1 MTLDPT
7 TGTRAHATTWIA
19 LVSLLATIVGCGSK
33 QPWESDAPAAGRNLI
48 LFTLDTMRADH
59 ITCYGGPDGL
69 TPVLDRIAAEGT
81 RFAEARSQSTG
92 LYVQCSGSESSQPSS
107 LNWRIQGGNPAG
119 K

>member
-59 ITCYGGPDGL
+59 ITCYGGPDGTEGVGVCTGGTQTCL
-69 TPVLDRIAAEGT
+69 PDASGFGPWRATRSHAAPPKGHKSWV
-81 RFAEARSQSTG
+81 FRSP
-92 LYVQCSGSESSQPSS
+92 SG
-107 LNWRIQGGNPAG
+107 
-119 K
+119 